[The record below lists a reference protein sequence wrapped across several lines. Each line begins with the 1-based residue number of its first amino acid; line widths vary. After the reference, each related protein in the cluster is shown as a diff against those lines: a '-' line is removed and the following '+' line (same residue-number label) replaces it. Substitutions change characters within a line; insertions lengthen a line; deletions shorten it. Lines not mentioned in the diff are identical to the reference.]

1 MEEEEE
7 GRIISI
13 DDRRR
18 RKKKNRLYKQKKK
31 KWSRLRKTGAVV
43 KDERIKL
50 VSYLII
56 WST

>member
-18 RKKKNRLYKQKKK
+18 KKKTGYISKKK